1 MTKPAFRAALLAAAA
16 TSALAFPAAAFAA
29 PNDAV
34 TTPAAKDS
42 ATDTAA
48 KDAAATPATDDQST
62 SANQKGQAND
72 KQSLTSSD
80 IIVTGSRTAESAPI
94 TASLTTTQP
103 QSAVSRDYIDN
114 TTATADVNELI
125 ALTPGVSISGAG
137 NGYGLGETKATIR
150 GFQDGEYNV
159 TYDSIPFADTNNPT
173 HHSTSF
179 FPSNTIET
187 VVVDRG
193 PGNASQLGQASFG
206 GNINMYSRGVKDQ
219 MGGQVEAIL
228 GNWNTFVARAELQS
242 GAIDSLGGT
251 RIVLT
256 GQYLRSDGALTY
268 SPVGSKNL
276 YGKAVIPIGSANT
289 LTIMSTWNRNYYY
302 QSDVAKGATC
312 GSATTAGG
320 TSTTA
325 VDASGN
331 PLSQLTGQH
340 CAATS
345 DVGLYGR
352 NFGLTNDPSL
362 ASYYRYNRT
371 DKTTDF
377 SYLRLQS
384 DLGSGFSMDNRAYM
398 YGYTNNTWS
407 GNGSTTVKAVGGVP
421 TYSSPSGGVIIGFGG
436 AGTPAS
442 PFVAVKGPAA
452 DVLGYSKMNKYRVFG
467 YIGQVDYDFS
477 MGKIRVGGWYE
488 YAVTDRHLVDFD
500 MSTGM
505 LSYNEKFNNG
515 NGTAAQ
521 NALPPTSQADLS
533 YVQHSTWNQYQLFGE
548 FEFRPIASLSITP
561 GVKYVHF
568 NRSIDATVNQKT
580 RLPLDTSATWTK
592 TLPFLTINWQA
603 MSNWSFYGQYA
614 QGMYVPDLS
623 SFYSSSGQLSTA
635 LDSLKPQTST
645 NYQVG
650 TVWHGDKI
658 SIDADAYII
667 NVNNKIGSCTT
678 VGCDTTLLVNIGQV
692 RYKGVEGQVSYMP
705 VTGLTL
711 FANGSY
717 NYARSVT
724 SGAQIA
730 KAPFTTAAAG
740 FIYRNGG
747 FRLSFNQ
754 KYTGAQYATEFS
766 GDPDLR
772 LYRIKAYSIGDFA
785 ISQEIGKNLRLGVT
799 VNNVFNSRAVTSIAN
814 SSSGAP
820 STTINGTSYQSGYGQ
835 LDQFNYLPPRSFQVS
850 ARLKF

>member
-1 MTKPAFRAALLAAAA
+1 MNRTAFRATLLAAAA
-16 TSALAFPAAAFAA
+16 TSTFLLPAAAIAG
-29 PNDAV
+29 PDA
-34 TTPAAKDS
+34 TPAATKEAD
-42 ATDTAA
+42 AGAA
-48 KDAAATPATDDQST
+48 KDAAAPATDDQST

-114 TTATADVNELI
+114 ATATSDFNELI

-137 NGYGLGETKATIR
+137 NGYGLSETKATIR

-206 GNINMYSRGVKDQ
+206 GNINMYSRGVKDE

-242 GAIDSLGGT
+242 GVIDSLGGT
-251 RIVLT
+251 RVVLT
-256 GQYLRSDGALTY
+256 GQYLRSDGALSY

-289 LTIMSTWNRNYYY
+289 LTVMSTWNRNYYY
-302 QSDVAKGATC
+302 QSDVLKGATC
-312 GSATTAGG
+312 GSASTPKDG
-320 TSTTA
+320 TVALGPDGTQ
-325 VDASGN
+325 
-331 PLSQLTGQH
+331 LKQLTGTN
-340 CAATS
+340 CSAS
-345 DVGLYGR
+345 SNVGVYGR
-352 NFGLTNDPSL
+352 NYGLGNDPTKQD
-362 ASYYRYNRT
+362 YWKYNRT

-407 GNGSTTVKAVGGVP
+407 GNTGNVV
-421 TYSSPSGGVIIGFGG
+421 SGFSG

-442 PFVAVKGPAA
+442 PYKAVAGPAT
-452 DVLGYSKMNKYRVFG
+452 DILGYSKMNKYRVWG

-488 YAVTDRHLVDFD
+488 YAVTDRHNIDFD
-500 MSTGM
+500 LTTGQP
-505 LSYNEKFNNG
+505 SYNEKFNNG
-515 NGTAAQ
+515 NGTSAQ
-521 NALPPTSQADLS
+521 NALPSTTIANINYL
-533 YVQHSTWNQYQLFGE
+533 QHSKWNQYQLFAE
-548 FEFRPIASLSITP
+548 FEFRPIDSLSITP

-568 NRSIDATVNQKT
+568 NRSIDAAVNQKT

-623 SFYSSSGQLSTA
+623 SFYSSSGQLSSA

-658 SIDADAYII
+658 SVDADAYII
-667 NVNNKIGSCTT
+667 NVNNKIGTCTT
-678 VGCDTTLLVNIGQV
+678 TGCDTTLLVNIGQV

-724 SGAQIA
+724 TGAQIA

-754 KYTGAQYATEFS
+754 KYTGPQYATEFS
-766 GDPDLR
+766 GNPDLR
-772 LYRIKAYSIGDFA
+772 LYRIKPYSIGDFA
-785 ISQEIGKNLRLGVT
+785 ISQEIKNLRLGVT
-799 VNNVFNSRAVTSIAN
+799 VNNVFNSRAVTAIAN

-820 STTINGTSYQSGYGQ
+820 TATINGKSYQSGYGQ
-835 LDQFNYLPPRSFQVS
+835 ADQFSYLPPRSFQVS

>member
-1 MTKPAFRAALLAAAA
+1 MNRTAFRATLLAAAA
-16 TSALAFPAAAFAA
+16 TSAFLLPAAAIAGPDATA
-29 PNDAV
+29 PA
-34 TTPAAKDS
+34 
-42 ATDTAA
+42 AA
-48 KDAAATPATDDQST
+48 KDASPPATDDQST

-114 TTATADVNELI
+114 ATATSDFNELI

-206 GNINMYSRGVKDQ
+206 GNINMYSRGVKDE

-242 GAIDSLGGT
+242 GTIDSLGGT
-251 RIVLT
+251 RIVVT

-276 YGKAVIPIGSANT
+276 YAKAVVPIGSANT
-289 LTIMSTWNRNYYY
+289 LTVMSTWNRNYYY
-302 QSDVAKGATC
+302 QSDVLKGATC
-312 GSATTAGG
+312 GSATKGIAGFANA
-320 TSTTA
+320 A
-325 VDASGN
+325 VGPDGSALTQLSGEN
-331 PLSQLTGQH
+331 
-340 CAATS
+340 CAAS
-345 DVGLYGR
+345 SNVGVYGR
-352 NFGLTNDPSL
+352 NYGLSNDPTQQD
-362 ASYYRYNRT
+362 YWKYNRT

-407 GNGSTTVKAVGGVP
+407 GNTGNVVT
-421 TYSSPSGGVIIGFGG
+421 GFSG

-442 PFVAVKGPAA
+442 PYKAVAGPAT
-452 DVLGYSKMNKYRVFG
+452 DILGYSKMNKYRVLG
-467 YIGQVDYDFS
+467 YIGQLNYDFS

-488 YAVTDRHLVDFD
+488 QAATDRHLIDFD
-500 MSTGM
+500 LTTGTP
-505 LSYNEKFNNG
+505 SYNEKFNNG
-515 NGTAAQ
+515 NGTSAQ
-521 NALPPTSQADLS
+521 NALPPISQANLS

-568 NRSIDATVNQKT
+568 NRSIDAAVNQKT

-603 MSNWSFYGQYA
+603 MTNWSFYGQYA

-635 LDSLKPQTST
+635 LDSLKPQTTT
-645 NYQVG
+645 NYQIG
-650 TVWHGDKI
+650 TVWHGNKI
-658 SIDADAYII
+658 SIDADGYII
-667 NVNNKIGSCTT
+667 NVNNKIGTCTT

-717 NYARSVT
+717 NEARSVT
-724 SGAQIA
+724 TGAQIA
-730 KAPFTTAAAG
+730 KAPFSTAAAG

-754 KYTGAQYATEFS
+754 KYTGPQYATEFN
-766 GDPDLR
+766 GNPNLR
-772 LYRIKAYSIGDFA
+772 LYRIKPYSIGDFA

-820 STTINGTSYQSGYGQ
+820 TVTINGTSYQNGYGQ
-835 LDQFNYLPPRSFQVS
+835 ADQFSYLPPRSFQVS

>member
-1 MTKPAFRAALLAAAA
+1 MNRTAFRATLLAAAA
-16 TSALAFPAAAFAA
+16 TSAFLLPTAAIAGPDATAPA
-29 PNDAV
+29 
-34 TTPAAKDS
+34 
-42 ATDTAA
+42 AA
-48 KDAAATPATDDQST
+48 KDASPPATDDQST

-125 ALTPGVSISGAG
+125 ALTPGVSISGTG
-137 NGYGLGETKATIR
+137 NGYGFGETKATIR

-206 GNINMYSRGVKDQ
+206 GNINMYSRGVKDE

-242 GAIDSLGGT
+242 GKIDSLGGT

-289 LTIMSTWNRNYYY
+289 LTVMSTWNRNHYY
-302 QSDVAKGATC
+302 QSDVLKGATC
-312 GSATTAGG
+312 GSAQKGVQGFTNAALGADG
-320 TSTTA
+320 Q
-325 VDASGN
+325 
-331 PLSQLTGQH
+331 PLTQLTGEN
-340 CAATS
+340 CSAS
-345 DVGLYGR
+345 SNVGVYGR
-352 NFGLTNDPSL
+352 NYALGNDPTQMD
-362 ASYYRYNRT
+362 YWKYNRT

-407 GNGSTTVKAVGGVP
+407 GNTGNVVT
-421 TYSSPSGGVIIGFGG
+421 GFSG

-442 PFVAVKGPAA
+442 PYKAVAGPAT
-452 DVLGYSKMNKYRVFG
+452 DILGYSKMNKYRVFG

-500 MSTGM
+500 MTTGT

-521 NALPPTSQADLS
+521 NALPSISQADLS

-548 FEFRPIASLSITP
+548 FEFRPVASLSITP

-568 NRSIDATVNQKT
+568 TRGIDALVNQKS

-623 SFYSSSGQLSTA
+623 SFYSASGQLSTA
-635 LDSLKPQTST
+635 LGSLKPQTST

-650 TVWHGDKI
+650 TVWHGNKV
-658 SIDADAYII
+658 SLDADAYII
-667 NVNNKIGSCTT
+667 DVNNKIGTCTA

-692 RYKGVEGQVSYMP
+692 RYKGVEGQISYMP

-717 NYARSVT
+717 NYARNVST
-724 SGAQIA
+724 GAQVA

-754 KYTGAQYATEFS
+754 KYTGTQYATEFN
-766 GDPDLR
+766 GNPDLR
-772 LYRIKAYSIGDFA
+772 LYRIKPYSIGDFA

-820 STTINGTSYQSGYGQ
+820 TKTINGVSYQSGYGQ

>member
-1 MTKPAFRAALLAAAA
+1 MNRTAFRATLLAAAA
-16 TSALAFPAAAFAA
+16 TSAFLLPAAAIAGPDATPAA
-29 PNDAV
+29 TKNADAG
-34 TTPAAKDS
+34 AAKDS
-42 ATDTAA
+42 SA
-48 KDAAATPATDDQST
+48 PATDDQST

-114 TTATADVNELI
+114 ATATSDFNELI
-125 ALTPGVSISGAG
+125 ALTPGVSISGTG

-289 LTIMSTWNRNYYY
+289 LTVMSTWNRNYYY
-302 QSDVAKGATC
+302 QSDVLKGATC
-312 GSATTAGG
+312 GSATTPKG
-320 TSTTA
+320 STVALGPDGSALT
-325 VDASGN
+325 
-331 PLSQLTGQH
+331 QLTGTN
-340 CAATS
+340 CAAS
-345 DVGLYGR
+345 SNVGVYGR
-352 NFGLTNDPSL
+352 NYGLGNDPTKQD
-362 ASYYRYNRT
+362 YWKYNRT

-407 GNGSTTVKAVGGVP
+407 GNTGNVVTGFSATGTPPIYKAV
-421 TYSSPSGGVIIGFGG
+421 
-436 AGTPAS
+436 A
-442 PFVAVKGPAA
+442 GPAT
-452 DVLGYSKMNKYRVFG
+452 DILGYSKMNKYRVWG

-488 YAVTDRHLVDFD
+488 YAVTDRHNIDFD
-500 MSTGM
+500 LTTGQP
-505 LSYNEKFNNG
+505 SYNEKANL
-515 NGTAAQ
+515 GTPATS
-521 NALPPTSQADLS
+521 ALPSTTLANIN
-533 YVQHSTWNQYQLFGE
+533 YVQHSKWNQYQLFAE

-568 NRSIDATVNQKT
+568 NRSIDAAVNQKT

-603 MSNWSFYGQYA
+603 MTNWSFYGQYA

-623 SFYSSSGQLSTA
+623 SFYSSSGQLSSA
-635 LDSLKPQTST
+635 LDSLKPQTTT

-658 SIDADAYII
+658 SVDADAYII
-667 NVNNKIGSCTT
+667 NVNNKIGTCTT
-678 VGCDTTLLVNIGQV
+678 TGCDTTLLVNIGQV

-705 VTGLTL
+705 ITGLTL

-724 SGAQIA
+724 TGAQIA

-754 KYTGAQYATEFS
+754 KYTGPQYATEFS
-766 GDPDLR
+766 GNPNLR
-772 LYRIKAYSIGDFA
+772 LYRIKPYSIGDFA
-785 ISQEIGKNLRLGVT
+785 ISQEIKNLRLGVT
-799 VNNVFNSRAVTSIAN
+799 VNNVFNSRAVTAIAN
-814 SSSGAP
+814 SASGAP
-820 STTINGTSYQSGYGQ
+820 TTTINGKSYQSGYGQ
-835 LDQFNYLPPRSFQVS
+835 ADQFSYLPPRSFQVS

>member
-1 MTKPAFRAALLAAAA
+1 MNRRVFRATLLAAAA
-16 TSALAFPAAAFAA
+16 TGSFLLPAAAIAGPDAAA
-29 PNDAV
+29 PVAKDANANAPAKDAS
-34 TTPAAKDS
+34 TPAA
-42 ATDTAA
+42 
-48 KDAAATPATDDQST
+48 DDQST

-80 IIVTGSRTAESAPI
+80 IIVTGSRAAESAPI

-114 TTATADVNELI
+114 ATATSDFNELI

-242 GAIDSLGGT
+242 GKIDSLGGT

-276 YGKAVIPIGSANT
+276 YAKAVVPIGSANT
-289 LTIMSTWNRNYYY
+289 LTIMSTWNRNHYY
-302 QSDVAKGATC
+302 QSDVLKGATC
-312 GSATTAGG
+312 GSAQKGYTT
-320 TSTTA
+320 
-325 VDASGN
+325 VDPVTGKTVTFANAALGADGQ
-331 PLSQLTGQH
+331 PLSQLTGEN
-340 CAATS
+340 CSTAS
-345 DVGLYGR
+345 NVGVYGR
-352 NFGLTNDPSL
+352 NYGLGNDPTQQD
-362 ASYYRYNRT
+362 YWKYNRT

-407 GNGSTTVKAVGGVP
+407 GNTGNVVT
-421 TYSSPSGGVIIGFGG
+421 GFSG

-442 PFVAVKGPAA
+442 PYKAVAGPAT
-452 DVLGYSKMNKYRVFG
+452 DILGYSKMNKYRVFG
-467 YIGQVDYDFS
+467 YIGQLNYDFS

-488 YAVTDRHLVDFD
+488 YAVTDRHNIDFD
-500 MSTGM
+500 LTTGQP
-505 LSYNEKFNNG
+505 SYNEKANL
-515 NGTAAQ
+515 GTPATS
-521 NALPPTSQADLS
+521 ALPPTTLANIG
-533 YVQHSTWNQYQLFGE
+533 YVQHSTWNQYQLFAE

-568 NRSIDATVNQKT
+568 NRSIDAAVNQKS

-592 TLPFLTINWQA
+592 TLPFLTVNWQA
-603 MSNWSFYGQYA
+603 MTNWSFYAQYA

-635 LDSLKPQTST
+635 LDSLKPQTTT
-645 NYQVG
+645 NYQIG
-650 TVWHGDKI
+650 TVWHGSKF
-658 SIDADAYII
+658 SVDADGYII
-667 NVNNKIGSCTT
+667 NVNNKIGTCTT

-705 VTGLTL
+705 LTGLTL

-717 NYARSVT
+717 NYARSVST
-724 SGAQIA
+724 GAQIA
-730 KAPFTTAAAG
+730 KAPFSTAAAG

-754 KYTGAQYATEFS
+754 KYTGPQYATEFN
-766 GDPDLR
+766 GNPNLR
-772 LYRIKAYSIGDFA
+772 LYRIKPYSIGDFA
-785 ISQEIGKNLRLGVT
+785 ISQEIGRNLRLGVT
-799 VNNVFNSRAVTSIAN
+799 VNNVFNSRAVTAIAN

-820 STTINGTSYQSGYGQ
+820 TVTINGTSYQSGYGQ

>member
-1 MTKPAFRAALLAAAA
+1 MNRTVFRATLLAAAA
-16 TSALAFPAAAFAA
+16 TGAFLLPAAAIAGPDAAA
-29 PNDAV
+29 PVAKDVDANAPAKDAS
-34 TTPAAKDS
+34 TPAA
-42 ATDTAA
+42 
-48 KDAAATPATDDQST
+48 DDQST

-80 IIVTGSRTAESAPI
+80 IIVTGSRAAESAPI

-114 TTATADVNELI
+114 ATATSDFNELI

-193 PGNASQLGQASFG
+193 PGNASQLGQATFG
-206 GNINMYSRGVKDQ
+206 GNLNMYSRGVKDE

-242 GAIDSLGGT
+242 GKIDSLGGT

-289 LTIMSTWNRNYYY
+289 LTVMSTWNRNYYY
-302 QSDVAKGATC
+302 QSDVLKGATC
-312 GSATTAGG
+312 GSATKGVTGFANAAVGPDGTAL
-320 TSTTA
+320 TQL
-325 VDASGN
+325 SGEN
-331 PLSQLTGQH
+331 
-340 CAATS
+340 CAANS
-345 DVGLYGR
+345 SVGVYGR
-352 NFGLTNDPSL
+352 NYGLGNDPTQQD
-362 ASYYRYNRT
+362 YWKYNRT

-407 GNGSTTVKAVGGVP
+407 GNTGNVVT
-421 TYSSPSGGVIIGFGG
+421 GFSG
-436 AGTPAS
+436 AGTAAS
-442 PFVAVKGPAA
+442 PYKAVAGPAT
-452 DVLGYSKMNKYRVFG
+452 DILGYSKMNKYRVLG
-467 YIGQVDYDFS
+467 YIGQLNYDFS

-488 YAVTDRHLVDFD
+488 QAATDRHLVDFD
-500 MSTGM
+500 LTTGTP
-505 LSYNEKFNNG
+505 SYNEKFNNG
-515 NGTAAQ
+515 NGTSAQ
-521 NALPPTSQADLS
+521 NALPPISQANLS
-533 YVQHSTWNQYQLFGE
+533 YVQHSTWNQYQLFAELE
-548 FEFRPIASLSITP
+548 FHPIASLSITP

-568 NRSIDATVNQKT
+568 NRSIDALVNQKS

-592 TLPFLTINWQA
+592 TLPFLTVNWQA

-635 LDSLKPQTST
+635 LDSLKPQTTT
-645 NYQVG
+645 NYQIG
-650 TVWHGDKI
+650 TVWHGSKF
-658 SIDADAYII
+658 SVDADGYVI
-667 NVNNKIGSCTT
+667 NVNNKIGTCTT

-705 VTGLTL
+705 IKGLTL

-717 NYARSVT
+717 NQARSVST
-724 SGAQIA
+724 GAQIA
-730 KAPFTTAAAG
+730 KAPFSTAAAG

-747 FRLSFNQ
+747 FRMSFNQ
-754 KYTGAQYATEFS
+754 KYTGPQYATEFN
-766 GDPDLR
+766 GNPNLR
-772 LYRIKAYSIGDFA
+772 LYRIKPYSIGDFA

-799 VNNVFNSRAVTSIAN
+799 VNNVFNSRAVTAIAN

-820 STTINGTSYQSGYGQ
+820 TVTINGTSYQNGYGQ

>member
-1 MTKPAFRAALLAAAA
+1 MNRSAFRATLLAAAA
-16 TSALAFPAAAFAA
+16 TSAFLLPTAAVAG
-29 PNDAV
+29 PDA
-34 TTPAAKDS
+34 TAPAAKDAS
-42 ATDTAA
+42 A
-48 KDAAATPATDDQST
+48 PATDDQST
-62 SANQKGQAND
+62 SANQRGQAND

-80 IIVTGSRTAESAPI
+80 IIVTGSRAAESAPI

-114 TTATADVNELI
+114 ATATSDVNELI
-125 ALTPGVSISGAG
+125 ALTPGVSISGTG

-173 HHSTSF
+173 HHSTAF

-206 GNINMYSRGVKDQ
+206 GNINMYSRGVKDE

-242 GAIDSLGGT
+242 GKIDSLGGT

-289 LTIMSTWNRNYYY
+289 LTVMSTWNRNHYY
-302 QSDVAKGATC
+302 QSDVLKGATC
-312 GSATTAGG
+312 GSATKGITGFANA
-320 TSTTA
+320 A
-325 VDASGN
+325 VGPDGAALTQLSGE
-331 PLSQLTGQH
+331 S
-340 CAATS
+340 CAAS
-345 DVGLYGR
+345 SNVGVYGR
-352 NFGLTNDPSL
+352 NYGLGNDPTQQD
-362 ASYYRYNRT
+362 YWKYNRT

-407 GNGSTTVKAVGGVP
+407 GNTGNVVT
-421 TYSSPSGGVIIGFGG
+421 GFSG

-442 PFVAVKGPAA
+442 PYKAVAGPAT
-452 DVLGYSKMNKYRVFG
+452 DILGYSKMNKYRVFG
-467 YIGQVDYDFS
+467 YIGQLNYDFS
-477 MGKIRVGGWYE
+477 MGKIRLGGWYE
-488 YAVTDRHLVDFD
+488 YAVTDRHNIDFD
-500 MSTGM
+500 LTTGTP
-505 LSYNEKFNNG
+505 SYNEKFNNG

-521 NALPPTSQADLS
+521 NALPPISQANLS
-533 YVQHSTWNQYQLFGE
+533 YVQHSKWNQYQLFAE
-548 FEFRPIASLSITP
+548 FEFRPIDSLSITP

-568 NRSIDATVNQKT
+568 NRSVDAAVNQKS

-592 TLPFLTINWQA
+592 ALPFLTVNWQA

-623 SFYSSSGQLSTA
+623 SFYSASGQLSTT
-635 LDSLKPQTST
+635 LDSLKPQTTT
-645 NYQVG
+645 NYQIG
-650 TVWHGDKI
+650 TVWHGSKI
-658 SIDADAYII
+658 SIDADGYII
-667 NVNNKIGSCTT
+667 NVNNKIGTCTT
-678 VGCDTTLLVNIGQV
+678 TGCDTTLLVNIGQV

-705 VTGLTL
+705 VKGLTL

-717 NYARSVT
+717 NEARSVST
-724 SGAQIA
+724 GAQIA
-730 KAPFTTAAAG
+730 KAPFSTAAAG

-754 KYTGAQYATEFS
+754 KYTGPQYATEFN
-766 GDPDLR
+766 GNPNLR
-772 LYRIKAYSIGDFA
+772 LYRIKPYSIGDFA

-799 VNNVFNSRAVTSIAN
+799 VNNVFNSRAVTAISN

-820 STTINGTSYQSGYGQ
+820 TVTVNGTSYQNGYGQ

>member
-1 MTKPAFRAALLAAAA
+1 MMMNRSAFRATLLAAAA
-16 TSALAFPAAAFAA
+16 TGAFLLPAAAIAGPDAA
-29 PNDAV
+29 A
-34 TTPAAKDS
+34 PAAKDAS
-42 ATDTAA
+42 APAA
-48 KDAAATPATDDQST
+48 DDQST

-80 IIVTGSRTAESAPI
+80 IIVTGSRAAESAPI

-114 TTATADVNELI
+114 ATATSDVNELI
-125 ALTPGVSISGAG
+125 ALTPGVSISGTG

-206 GNINMYSRGVKDQ
+206 GNINMYSRGVKDE

-228 GNWNTFVARAELQS
+228 GNWSTFVARAELQS
-242 GAIDSLGGT
+242 GKIDSLGGT

-289 LTIMSTWNRNYYY
+289 LTVMSTWNRNYFY
-302 QSDVAKGATC
+302 QSDVLKGATC
-312 GSATTAGG
+312 GSATKGANSFASAAVGPDGTAL
-320 TSTTA
+320 T
-325 VDASGN
+325 
-331 PLSQLTGQH
+331 QLTGEN
-340 CAATS
+340 CAAS
-345 DVGLYGR
+345 SNVGVYGR
-352 NFGLTNDPSL
+352 NYGLGNDPTQQD
-362 ASYYRYNRT
+362 YWKYNRT

-407 GNGSTTVKAVGGVP
+407 GNTGNVVT
-421 TYSSPSGGVIIGFGG
+421 GFSG

-442 PFVAVKGPAA
+442 PYKAVAGPAS
-452 DVLGYSKMNKYRVFG
+452 DILGYSKMNKYRVFG
-467 YIGQVDYDFS
+467 YIGQLNYDFS
-477 MGKIRVGGWYE
+477 MGKIRLGGWYE
-488 YAVTDRHLVDFD
+488 YAATDRHNIDFD
-500 MSTGM
+500 RTTGTP
-505 LSYNEKFNNG
+505 SYNEKFNNG
-515 NGTAAQ
+515 NGTPAQ
-521 NALPPTSQADLS
+521 NALPPTSLANIS
-533 YVQHSTWNQYQLFGE
+533 YLQHSKWNQYQLFAE
-548 FEFRPIASLSITP
+548 FEFRPIDSLSITP

-568 NRSIDATVNQKT
+568 NRSIDAAVNQKS

-592 TLPFLTINWQA
+592 ALPFLTVNWQA

-623 SFYSSSGQLSTA
+623 SFYSASGQLATT
-635 LDSLKPQTST
+635 LDSLKPQTTT
-645 NYQVG
+645 NYQIG
-650 TVWHGDKI
+650 TVWHGSKI
-658 SIDADAYII
+658 SIDADGYII
-667 NVNNKIGSCTT
+667 NVNNKIGTCTT
-678 VGCDTTLLVNIGQV
+678 TGCDTTLLVNIGQV

-705 VTGLTL
+705 VKGLTL

-724 SGAQIA
+724 TGAQVA
-730 KAPFTTAAAG
+730 KAPFSTAAAG

-754 KYTGAQYATEFS
+754 KYTGPQYATEFN
-766 GDPDLR
+766 GNPTLR
-772 LYRIKAYSIGDFA
+772 LYRIKPYSIGDFA

-799 VNNVFNSRAVTSIAN
+799 VNNVFNSRAVTAISN

-820 STTINGTSYQSGYGQ
+820 TVTVNGTSYQNGYGQ

>member
-1 MTKPAFRAALLAAAA
+1 MNRTAFRATLLAAAA
-16 TSALAFPAAAFAA
+16 TSAFLLPAAAIAGPDATA
-29 PNDAV
+29 PA
-34 TTPAAKDS
+34 
-42 ATDTAA
+42 AA
-48 KDAAATPATDDQST
+48 KDASTPATDDQST

-80 IIVTGSRTAESAPI
+80 IIVTGSHTAESAPI

-114 TTATADVNELI
+114 ATATSDFNELI
-125 ALTPGVSISGAG
+125 ALTPGVSISGTG

-206 GNINMYSRGVKDQ
+206 GNINMYSRGVKDE

-251 RIVLT
+251 RIVVT

-276 YGKAVIPIGSANT
+276 YAKAVVPIGSANT
-289 LTIMSTWNRNYYY
+289 LTVMSTWNRNHYY
-302 QSDVAKGATC
+302 QSDVLKGATC
-312 GSATTAGG
+312 GSATKGITGFANA
-320 TSTTA
+320 A
-325 VDASGN
+325 VGPDGSALTQLSGEN
-331 PLSQLTGQH
+331 
-340 CAATS
+340 CAAS
-345 DVGLYGR
+345 SNVGVYGR
-352 NFGLTNDPSL
+352 NYGLSNDPTQMD
-362 ASYYRYNRT
+362 YWKYNRT

-407 GNGSTTVKAVGGVP
+407 GNTGNVVT
-421 TYSSPSGGVIIGFGG
+421 GFSG

-442 PFVAVKGPAA
+442 PYKTVAGPAT
-452 DVLGYSKMNKYRVFG
+452 DILGYSKMNKYRVLG
-467 YIGQVDYDFS
+467 YIGQLNYDFS

-488 YAVTDRHLVDFD
+488 QAATDRHLVDFD
-500 MSTGM
+500 LTTGTP
-505 LSYNEKFNNG
+505 SYNEKFNNG
-515 NGTAAQ
+515 NGTSAQ
-521 NALPPTSQADLS
+521 NALPPISQANLS
-533 YVQHSTWNQYQLFGE
+533 YVQHSTWSQYQLFGE

-568 NRSIDATVNQKT
+568 NRSIDAAVNQKT
-580 RLPLDTSATWTK
+580 RLPLDTGATWTK

-603 MSNWSFYGQYA
+603 MTNWSFYGQYA

-635 LDSLKPQTST
+635 LDSLKPQTTT
-645 NYQVG
+645 NYQIG

-658 SIDADAYII
+658 SIDADGYII
-667 NVNNKIGSCTT
+667 NVNNKIGTCTT

-717 NYARSVT
+717 NQARSVT
-724 SGAQIA
+724 TGAQIA
-730 KAPFTTAAAG
+730 KAPFSTAAAG

-754 KYTGAQYATEFS
+754 KYTGPQYATEFN
-766 GDPDLR
+766 GNPNLR
-772 LYRIKAYSIGDFA
+772 LYRIKPYSIGDFA

-820 STTINGTSYQSGYGQ
+820 TVTINGTSYQNGYGQ
-835 LDQFNYLPPRSFQVS
+835 ADQFSYLPPRSFQVS

>member
-1 MTKPAFRAALLAAAA
+1 LLAAAA
-16 TSALAFPAAAFAA
+16 TGAFLLPAAAIAGPDATAPAA
-29 PNDAV
+29 ANAADANA
-34 TTPAAKDS
+34 AAKDGS
-42 ATDTAA
+42 AAN
-48 KDAAATPATDDQST
+48 PDDQST

-114 TTATADVNELI
+114 ATATSDFNELI
-125 ALTPGVSISGAG
+125 SLTPGVAISGAG
-137 NGYGLGETKATIR
+137 NGYGLSETKATIR
-150 GFQDGEYNV
+150 GFKDGEYNV
-159 TYDSIPFADTNNPT
+159 TYDSIPFADTNDPT
-173 HHSTSF
+173 HHSTAF

-187 VVVDRG
+187 IVVDRG
-193 PGNASQLGQASFG
+193 PGNASQLGQATYG
-206 GNINMYSRGVKDQ
+206 GNINLYSRGVKDE
-219 MGGQVEAIL
+219 MGGQVEGIL
-228 GNWNTFVARAELQS
+228 GNWSTFLARAEFQS
-242 GAIDSLGGT
+242 GKIDSLGGT
-251 RIVLT
+251 RFVLT

-289 LTIMSTWNRNYYY
+289 LTVMSTWNRNYYY
-302 QSDVAKGATC
+302 QSDVAKGVTC
-312 GSATTAGG
+312 GSATTPSG
-320 TSTTA
+320 STTA
-325 VDASGN
+325 LGPN
-331 PLSQLTGQH
+331 GQPLTQLTGTN
-340 CAATS
+340 CAANS
-345 DVGLYGR
+345 LVGQFGR
-352 NFGLTNDPSL
+352 NYGLSNDPTRQD
-362 ASYYRYNRT
+362 YWKYNRT

-407 GNGSTTVKAVGGVP
+407 GNTGNVVTGFSGSGTAADPYKA
-421 TYSSPSGGVIIGFGG
+421 I
-436 AGTPAS
+436 
-442 PFVAVKGPAA
+442 KGPTT
-452 DVLGYSKMNKYRVFG
+452 DILGYSKLNKYRVWG
-467 YIGQVDYDFS
+467 YIGQLNYDFS

-488 YAVTDRHLVDFD
+488 HAVTDRHTVDFD
-500 MSTGM
+500 LTTGAY
-505 LSYNEKFNNG
+505 SFNEKFNPVTG
-515 NGTAAQ
+515 AASPYPSTDVA
-521 NALPPTSQADLS
+521 NLA
-533 YVQHSTWNQYQLFGE
+533 YVQHSKWNQFQLFGE
-548 FEFRPIASLSITP
+548 FEFRPIDSLSITP

-568 NRSIDATVNQKT
+568 ERGIDAAVNQKS

-592 TLPFLTINWQA
+592 TLPFLTVNWQA
-603 MSNWSFYGQYA
+603 MTNWSFYGQYA

-623 SFYSSSGQLSTA
+623 SFYSTSGQLSTA
-635 LDSLKPQTST
+635 LDALKPQTST

-650 TVWHGDKI
+650 TVWHGNRL

-667 NVNNKIGSCTT
+667 NIDNKIGSCTGT
-678 VGCDTTLLVNIGQV
+678 FPACDKTLLINIGKV

-705 VTGLTL
+705 IKGLTL

-717 NYARSVT
+717 NYAHSVKT
-724 SGAQIA
+724 DAQIA
-730 KAPFTTAAAG
+730 KAPFATAAAG

-754 KYTGAQYATEFS
+754 KYTGAQYATEYD
-766 GDPDLR
+766 GNPDLR
-772 LYRIKAYSIGDFA
+772 LYRIKPYSIGDFA

-799 VNNVFNSRAVTSIAN
+799 VNNVFNSRAVTAIAN

-820 STTINGTSYQSGYGQ
+820 TASGFQNGYGQ

>member
-1 MTKPAFRAALLAAAA
+1 MNRTAFRATLLAAAA
-16 TSALAFPAAAFAA
+16 TGAFLLPAAAIAG
-29 PNDAV
+29 PDA
-34 TTPAAKDS
+34 TPV
-42 ATDTAA
+42 AA
-48 KDAAATPATDDQST
+48 KDASTPASDDQST

-114 TTATADVNELI
+114 ATATSDFNELI

-137 NGYGLGETKATIR
+137 NGYGLSETKATIR

-193 PGNASQLGQASFG
+193 PGNASQLGQATYG
-206 GNINMYSRGVKDQ
+206 GNINLYSRGVKDE
-219 MGGQVEAIL
+219 MGGQVEGIL
-228 GNWNTFVARAELQS
+228 GNWSTFLGRFELQS
-242 GAIDSLGGT
+242 GKIDSLGGT

-289 LTIMSTWNRNYYY
+289 LTVMSTWNRNYYY
-302 QSDVAKGATC
+302 QSDVLKGSTC
-312 GSATTAGG
+312 GSATKGI
-320 TSTTA
+320 
-325 VDASGN
+325 SGFAN
-331 PLSQLTGQH
+331 AALGPDGNALTQLSGEN
-340 CAATS
+340 CAAS
-345 DVGLYGR
+345 SNVGVYGR
-352 NFGLTNDPSL
+352 NYGLGNDPTKQD
-362 ASYYRYNRT
+362 YWKYNRT

-384 DLGSGFSMDNRAYM
+384 ELGSGFSMDNRAYM

-407 GNGSTTVKAVGGVP
+407 GNTGNVI
-421 TYSSPSGGVIIGFGG
+421 SGFSG
-436 AGTPAS
+436 AGTAAS
-442 PFVAVKGPAA
+442 PYKAVAGPAT
-452 DVLGYSKMNKYRVFG
+452 DILGYSKMNKYRVFG
-467 YIGQVDYDFS
+467 YIGQLNYDFS
-477 MGKIRVGGWYE
+477 MGKIRLGGWYE
-488 YAVTDRHLVDFD
+488 YAVTDRHNIDFD
-500 MSTGM
+500 LTTGTP
-505 LSYNEKFNNG
+505 SYNEKANL
-515 NGTAAQ
+515 GTPATS
-521 NALPPTSQADLS
+521 ALPPISIANIG
-533 YVQHSTWNQYQLFGE
+533 YVQHSKWNQYQLFAE
-548 FEFRPIASLSITP
+548 FEFRPIDSLSITP

-568 NRSIDATVNQKT
+568 NRSIDAAVNQKS

-603 MSNWSFYGQYA
+603 MNNWSFYGQYA

-623 SFYSSSGQLSTA
+623 SFYSSSSQLSTA
-635 LDSLKPQTST
+635 LDSLKPQTTT

-658 SIDADAYII
+658 SIDADGYII
-667 NVNNKIGSCTT
+667 NVNNKIGSCTGT
-678 VGCDTTLLVNIGQV
+678 LPACDSTLLINIGQV

-705 VTGLTL
+705 VKGLTL

-717 NYARSVT
+717 NYAHSVKT
-724 SGAQIA
+724 GAQVA
-730 KAPFTTAAAG
+730 KAPFSTAAAG
-740 FIYRNGG
+740 FIYRTGG

-754 KYTGAQYATEFS
+754 KYTGPQYATEFD
-766 GDPDLR
+766 GDPPLR
-772 LYRIKAYSIGDFA
+772 LYRIKPYSIGDFA

-799 VNNVFNSRAVTSIAN
+799 VNNVFNSRAVTAIAN

-820 STTINGTSYQSGYGQ
+820 TATINGKSYQSGYGQ
-835 LDQFNYLPPRSFQVS
+835 ADQFSYLPPRSFQVS

>member
-1 MTKPAFRAALLAAAA
+1 MNRTAFRATLLAAAA
-16 TSALAFPAAAFAA
+16 TSAFLLPAAAIAGPDATPAA
-29 PNDAV
+29 TKDADAG
-34 TTPAAKDS
+34 AAKDS
-42 ATDTAA
+42 SA
-48 KDAAATPATDDQST
+48 PATDDQST

-114 TTATADVNELI
+114 ATATSDFNELI
-125 ALTPGVSISGAG
+125 ALTPGVSISGTG

-289 LTIMSTWNRNYYY
+289 LTVMSTWNRNYYY
-302 QSDVAKGATC
+302 QSDVLKGATC
-312 GSATTAGG
+312 GSATKGY
-320 TSTTA
+320 TT
-325 VDASGN
+325 VDPVTGKTVTFANAALGADGQ
-331 PLSQLTGQH
+331 PLSQLTGEN
-340 CAATS
+340 CSTAS
-345 DVGLYGR
+345 NVGVYGR
-352 NFGLTNDPSL
+352 NYGLGNDPTQQD
-362 ASYYRYNRT
+362 YWKYNRT

-407 GNGSTTVKAVGGVP
+407 GNTGNVV
-421 TYSSPSGGVIIGFGG
+421 SGFSG

-442 PFVAVKGPAA
+442 PYKAVAGPAT
-452 DVLGYSKMNKYRVFG
+452 DILGYSKMNKYRVWG

-488 YAVTDRHLVDFD
+488 YAVTDRHNIDFD
-500 MSTGM
+500 LTTGQP
-505 LSYNEKFNNG
+505 SYNEKANL
-515 NGTAAQ
+515 GTPATS
-521 NALPPTSQADLS
+521 ALPSTTLANIN
-533 YVQHSTWNQYQLFGE
+533 YVQHSKWNQYQLFAE

-568 NRSIDATVNQKT
+568 NRSIDAAVNQKT

-592 TLPFLTINWQA
+592 TLPFLTVNWQA
-603 MSNWSFYGQYA
+603 MTNWSFYGQYA

-623 SFYSSSGQLSTA
+623 SFYSSSGQLSSA
-635 LDSLKPQTST
+635 LDSLKPQTTT

-658 SIDADAYII
+658 SVDADAYII
-667 NVNNKIGSCTT
+667 NVNNKIGTCTT
-678 VGCDTTLLVNIGQV
+678 TGCDTTLLVNIGQV

-705 VTGLTL
+705 ITGLTL

-724 SGAQIA
+724 TGAQIA

-747 FRLSFNQ
+747 FRMSFNQ
-754 KYTGAQYATEFS
+754 KYTGPQYATEFN
-766 GDPDLR
+766 GNPNLR
-772 LYRIKAYSIGDFA
+772 LYRIKPYSIGEFA
-785 ISQEIGKNLRLGVT
+785 ISQEIKNLRLGVT
-799 VNNVFNSRAVTSIAN
+799 VNNVFNSRAVTAIAN
-814 SSSGAP
+814 SASGAP
-820 STTINGTSYQSGYGQ
+820 TANGFQSGYGQ

>member
-16 TSALAFPAAAFAA
+16 TSALAAPAAAFAA

-34 TTPAAKDS
+34 AAPAAKDA
-42 ATDTAA
+42 ATDAGS

-114 TTATADVNELI
+114 ATASSDFNELI

-137 NGYGLGETKATIR
+137 NGYGYGETKATIR

-173 HHSTSF
+173 HHSTAF

-193 PGNASQLGQASFG
+193 PGNASQLGQATFG
-206 GNINMYSRGVKDQ
+206 GNLNMYSRGVKDQ
-219 MGGQVEAIL
+219 MGGQVEGIL
-228 GNWNTFVARAELQS
+228 GNWNSFIGRAEFQTGKIAALN
-242 GAIDSLGGT
+242 DT

-268 SPVGSKNL
+268 SPVESKNL
-276 YGKAVIPIGSANT
+276 YGKAVIPIGSSNT
-289 LTIMSTWNRNYYY
+289 LTVMSTYNRNHYF

-331 PLSQLTGQH
+331 PLTQLTGQN

-407 GNGSTTVKAVGGVP
+407 GNGSTTVKVTGGIP
-421 TYSSPSGGVIIGFGG
+421 AYSSPSGGVVTGFSG
-436 AGTPAS
+436 AGTAAS
-442 PFVAVKGPAA
+442 PYKAVAGPAA

-467 YIGQVDYDFS
+467 YIGQLNYDFS
-477 MGKIRVGGWYE
+477 MGKIRLGGWYE
-488 YAVTDRHLVDFD
+488 YAVTDRHLIDFD
-500 MSTGM
+500 MTTGTP
-505 LSYNEKFNNG
+505 SYNEKFNNG
-515 NGTAAQ
+515 NGSSAQ
-521 NALPPTSQADLS
+521 NALPPISEANLS
-533 YVQHSTWNQYQLFGE
+533 YVQHSKWNQYQLFAE
-548 FEFRPIASLSITP
+548 FEFHPVESLSITP
-561 GVKYVHF
+561 GVKYVNF
-568 NRSIDATVNQKT
+568 KRSIDAAVNQKS

-603 MSNWSFYGQYA
+603 MTNWSFYGQYA

-635 LDSLKPQTST
+635 LDTLKPQTTT

-650 TVWHGDKI
+650 TVWHCNRI

-667 NVNNKIGSCTT
+667 NVNNKIGTCTA

-705 VTGLTL
+705 VKGLTL

-724 SGAQIA
+724 TGAQIA
-730 KAPFTTAAAG
+730 KAPFTTAAGG

-747 FRLSFNQ
+747 FRLSFSQ
-754 KYTGAQYATEFS
+754 KYTGLQYATEYS
-766 GDPDLR
+766 GSPGFR
-772 LYRIKAYSIGDFA
+772 LYRIKPYSIGDFA
-785 ISQEIGKNLRLGVT
+785 ISQDFGHLRLGVT
-799 VNNVFNSRAVTSIAN
+799 VNNVFNSRAVTAIGN

-820 STTINGTSYQSGYGQ
+820 TANGFQSGYGQ
-835 LDQFNYLPPRSFQVS
+835 LDQFSYLPPRSFQVS

>member
-1 MTKPAFRAALLAAAA
+1 MNRTAFRATLLAAAA
-16 TSALAFPAAAFAA
+16 TGAFLLPAAAIAG
-29 PNDAV
+29 PDA
-34 TTPAAKDS
+34 TAPAAKD
-42 ATDTAA
+42 AGANAPA
-48 KDAAATPATDDQST
+48 KDASAPASDDQST

-114 TTATADVNELI
+114 ATASSDFNELI

-137 NGYGLGETKATIR
+137 NGYGYGETKATIR

-173 HHSTSF
+173 HHSTAF

-193 PGNASQLGQASFG
+193 PGNASQLGQATFG
-206 GNINMYSRGVKDQ
+206 GNLNMYSRGVKDE
-219 MGGQVEAIL
+219 MGGQVEGIL
-228 GNWNTFVARAELQS
+228 GNWNSFIGRAEFQTGKIAALN
-242 GAIDSLGGT
+242 DT

-268 SPVGSKNL
+268 SPVESKNL
-276 YGKAVIPIGSANT
+276 YGKAVIPIGSSNT
-289 LTIMSTWNRNYYY
+289 LTVMSTWNRNHYY
-302 QSDVAKGATC
+302 QSDVLKGATC
-312 GSATTAGG
+312 GSATTPKG
-320 TSTTA
+320 STVALGPDGSALT
-325 VDASGN
+325 
-331 PLSQLTGQH
+331 QLTGTN
-340 CAATS
+340 CAAGS
-345 DVGLYGR
+345 NVGVYGR
-352 NFGLTNDPSL
+352 NYGLSNDPTQMD
-362 ASYYRYNRT
+362 YWKYNRT

-407 GNGSTTVKAVGGVP
+407 GNTGNVVT
-421 TYSSPSGGVIIGFGG
+421 GFSG

-442 PFVAVKGPAA
+442 PYKAVAGPAT
-452 DVLGYSKMNKYRVFG
+452 DILGYSKMNKYRVFG
-467 YIGQVDYDFS
+467 YIGQLNYDFS
-477 MGKIRVGGWYE
+477 MGKIRLGGWYE

-500 MSTGM
+500 RTTGAP
-505 LSYNEKFNNG
+505 SYNEKANL
-515 NGTAAQ
+515 GTPATS
-521 NALPPTSQADLS
+521 ALPPVSEANLS
-533 YVQHSTWNQYQLFGE
+533 YVQHSKWNQYQLFAE
-548 FEFRPIASLSITP
+548 FEFHPIASLSITP
-561 GVKYVHF
+561 GVKYVNF
-568 NRSIDATVNQKT
+568 KRSIDAAVNQKS

-592 TLPFLTINWQA
+592 TLPFLTVNWQA

-623 SFYSSSGQLSTA
+623 SFYSASGQLSTA
-635 LDSLKPQTST
+635 LDSLKPQTTT

-650 TVWHGDKI
+650 TVWHGNKI
-658 SIDADAYII
+658 SIDADGYII
-667 NVNNKIGSCTT
+667 NVNNKIGSCNT
-678 VGCDTTLLVNIGQV
+678 VGCDSSLLVNIGQV

-705 VTGLTL
+705 VKGLTL

-717 NYARSVT
+717 NKARSVQT
-724 SGAQIA
+724 GAQIA
-730 KAPFTTAAAG
+730 KAPFSTAAAG

-747 FRLSFNQ
+747 FRLSFSQ
-754 KYTGAQYATEFS
+754 KYTGLQYATEFN
-766 GDPDLR
+766 GNPNIR
-772 LYRIKAYSIGDFA
+772 LYRIKPYSIGDFA

-799 VNNVFNSRAVTSIAN
+799 VNNVFNSRAVTAIAN

-820 STTINGTSYQSGYGQ
+820 TANGFQSGYGQ